1 MGSIMGKSNDPR
13 SPVEDWTSEHVRS
26 LIVGVSTEH
35 TFTEGNIP
43 LNFNNYSAL
52 RRIVERE
59 VSQSDGTSH
68 HGINK
73 QVEVVGLVD
82 KKGISRLLM
91 LGVDTH
97 VNHTTESQIQGL
109 DQKLGYMREVAA
121 QIPER
126 AS

>member
-1 MGSIMGKSNDPR
+1 MGKSNDPR
-13 SPVEDWTSEHVRS
+13 SPVEDWTCEHVWS
-26 LIVGVSTEH
+26 LVVGVSTEH

-43 LNFNNYSAL
+43 LNFNNYTAL

-73 QVEVVGLVD
+73 QAEVVGLVD

-91 LGVDTH
+91 LGVNTH
-97 VNHTTESQIQGL
+97 ANHITKSQIQGL
-109 DQKLGYMREVAA
+109 DQKLGYVREEAA
-121 QIPER
+121 QIPE
-126 AS
+126 